1 MVMHCGN
8 IPINWQL
15 PKWHKGYCLFLKMSH
30 ICLYNDKRNI
40 RNDQN
45 ECNISLIVGCQ
56 ASIEYLYKQVM
67 KRATGTECDV
77 S

>member
-1 MVMHCGN
+1 
-8 IPINWQL
+8 
-15 PKWHKGYCLFLKMSH
+15 MSH

-45 ECNISLIVGCQ
+45 ESHISLIVGCQ

-67 KRATGTECDV
+67 EQAAGTECDV

>member
-1 MVMHCGN
+1 
-8 IPINWQL
+8 
-15 PKWHKGYCLFLKMSH
+15 MSH

-67 KRATGTECDV
+67 ERAASTECDV

>member
-1 MVMHCGN
+1 
-8 IPINWQL
+8 
-15 PKWHKGYCLFLKMSH
+15 MSH

-67 KRATGTECDV
+67 ERAAGNECDV
-77 S
+77 SLEATRDSANLFILALES